1 MNLHPPAAC
10 ERSCDWTNV
19 GEDERRLSLLAAG
32 LLIGL
37 GAANRGWIGLGLAAC
52 GAGLIFRGATGHC
65 YTYEAL
71 GVSTV
76 PPEDHP

>member
-1 MNLHPPAAC
+1 MNLQTPTAC
-10 ERSCDWTNV
+10 ERSCEWKNV
-19 GEDERRLSLLAAG
+19 GEDERRLSLIAAAA
-32 LLIGL
+32 LIGL
-37 GAANRGWIGLGLAAC
+37 GAATRGWVGLGLAAC

-76 PPEDHP
+76 PADEQ